1 MLSSLKAF
9 VLMGCTY
16 TEITA
21 QSCRPL
27 KTFQK
32 AAWTLHNVAV
42 YVLEDKTFNPLKEK
56 VRLRKGRDPFVGFVE
71 LRFGPPVL

>member
-1 MLSSLKAF
+1 
-9 VLMGCTY
+9 MGCTY

-32 AAWTLHNVAV
+32 AARTLHNVALCV
-42 YVLEDKTFNPLKEK
+42 CSISVCVPEDKTFTALRGK
-56 VRLRKGRDPFVGFVE
+56 VLLRKGRDPFVGFAV
-71 LRFGPPVL
+71 LHFGPPVL

>member
-1 MLSSLKAF
+1 
-9 VLMGCTY
+9 MGCTY

-42 YVLEDKTFNPLKEK
+42 YVCAPEDKTFTALRGKA
-56 VRLRKGRDPFVGFVE
+56 RLRKGQDPLVGFAE
-71 LRFGPPVL
+71 LCFRPLVL

>member
-1 MLSSLKAF
+1 
-9 VLMGCTY
+9 MGCTY

-42 YVLEDKTFNPLKEK
+42 YNVLEDETFTALRGK
-56 VRLRKGRDPFVGFVE
+56 VQLRKGRDPFVWFAE